1 MLPTVGDL
9 LGLDVVRRGSP
20 QVVAGSSGL
29 GARVRWVHVL
39 ELADVAHL
47 LQGGEFVLTTGIAL
61 PAEPALLARYA
72 ADLAAAGVSA
82 LAVELG
88 RRYVGALPS
97 ALVRAA
103 ADSGLTLIAFERE
116 VPFVEI
122 TEAVHARIIDAQLE
136 ELRASERLHE
146 VFTELSVAGATPDEV
161 VRQAAALAGRP
172 VILADLAHRVLACEP
187 GSADPTRLLAD
198 FARRSR
204 AVSGPEQPG
213 RPGRTVY
220 DEASG
225 WLLTPV
231 GARGEDWGRVILV
244 CDGPPT
250 GTDTVLVERAATTLA
265 LGRLLT
271 RHRESLDRQAHR
283 TLITSIITQAHADP
297 AEAAVRSRAL
307 GVPVDDRQL
316 IAVVFRLSDPL
327 GPLGALGVSAHARV
341 LDVADITAAAC
352 RTERVPALVGTLDD
366 ARAGAM
372 LSLSPQA
379 DQDRVLTS
387 LATLVRERL
396 GDDQDGLVIGVGA
409 AAGSIKDVRR
419 SFLEASQV
427 ADVAAGRLDGRG
439 RENPPARPGEPA
451 ARPLFYRLPDLRLR
465 GLLHLLRDDPRLQTF
480 VEREL
485 GALLARDQDTDLIG
499 VLTAYL
505 AAGGNK
511 AAAAKNSHLARPT
524 FYQRLHRIERIL
536 GTDLSSA
543 ESRTSLHV
551 ALLALEAARAGLQ
564 AFVQRFPG
572 EFERE
577 RADGVDGVEVTAA
590 DREPFPGVLAVRGK
604 QEPFHGDR
612 GAVVVGHADDPVV
625 RDAGGG
631 VLRALVPDVG
641 GDGVGRYDLQCDQ
654 AIGGDRLASPSPPV
668 VVDAP
673 VDDHVGTAEVQF
685 RTVGDQDVHVA
696 EHSVAALLGPVP
708 KPGSFPDRDEEVQL
722 DRLMAWL
729 GRLTPDDPAIDDLDQ
744 LAGVFRECQV
754 HVKSHLR
761 RVRRRLVIAEVER

>member
-204 AVSGPEQPG
+204 AVSAAGPSRTAGPSGTTGPNRTAGPSRTASPSGTASPSRPEQPG
-213 RPGRTVY
+213 WPGRTAY

-225 WLLTPV
+225 WLFTPV

-250 GTDTVLVERAATTLA
+250 GTDTVLIERAATTLA

-283 TLITSIITQAHADP
+283 TLITGIITQAHADP

-316 IAVVFRLSDPL
+316 IAVVFRLSDPR

-379 DQDRVLTS
+379 DPDRVLTS
-387 LATLVRERL
+387 LATLIRERL

-409 AAGSIKDVRR
+409 AAGSIRDVRR

-427 ADVAAGRLDGRG
+427 ADVAAERPDVGDRA
-439 RENPPARPGEPA
+439 NPLAWPGGPPTQPG
-451 ARPLFYRLPDLRLR
+451 RPLFYRLPDLRLR

-485 GALLARDQDTDLIG
+485 GALLARDQDADLIG
-499 VLTAYL
+499 VLAAYL

-536 GTDLSSA
+536 GTNLSSA

-551 ALLALEAARAGLQ
+551 ALLALEAART
-564 AFVQRFPG
+564 G
-572 EFERE
+572 E
-577 RADGVDGVEVTAA
+577 TA
-590 DREPFPGVLAVRGK
+590 RG
-604 QEPFHGDR
+604 
-612 GAVVVGHADDPVV
+612 
-625 RDAGGG
+625 
-631 VLRALVPDVG
+631 
-641 GDGVGRYDLQCDQ
+641 
-654 AIGGDRLASPSPPV
+654 
-668 VVDAP
+668 
-673 VDDHVGTAEVQF
+673 
-685 RTVGDQDVHVA
+685 
-696 EHSVAALLGPVP
+696 
-708 KPGSFPDRDEEVQL
+708 
-722 DRLMAWL
+722 
-729 GRLTPDDPAIDDLDQ
+729 
-744 LAGVFRECQV
+744 
-754 HVKSHLR
+754 
-761 RVRRRLVIAEVER
+761 

>member
-20 QVVAGSSGL
+20 QVVAGRAGL

-39 ELADVAHL
+39 ELADAAHL

-61 PAEPALLARYA
+61 PSEPVLLARYA
-72 ADLAAAGVSA
+72 TDLARAGVSA

-88 RRYVGALPS
+88 RRYVGALPD

-103 ADSGLTLIAFERE
+103 AGSGLTLIAFERE
-116 VPFVEI
+116 VSFVEI

-136 ELRASERLHE
+136 DLRASERLHE
-146 VFTELSVAGATPDEV
+146 VFTELSVAGATPDEI
-161 VRQAAALAGRP
+161 VRQAAILAGRP

-187 GSADPTRLLAD
+187 GGADPARLLAG

-204 AVSGPEQPG
+204 AVSPG
-213 RPGRTVY
+213 GSAGASGRTVY

-225 WLLTPV
+225 WLYTPV

-244 CDGPPT
+244 CDGPPAA
-250 GTDTVLVERAATTLA
+250 TDTVLVERAATTLA

-283 TLITSIITQAHADP
+283 TLITGIISQAHADP

-307 GVPVDDRQL
+307 GVPVEERQL
-316 IAVVFRLSDPL
+316 IALVLRLSDPA
-327 GPLGALGVSAHARV
+327 GAGGVLGVSAHARV

-379 DQDRVLTS
+379 DPDRVLTS
-387 LATLVRERL
+387 LATLIRERL

-409 AAGSIKDVRR
+409 GAGSIRDVRR

-427 ADVAAGRLDGRG
+427 ADVAAERPDIR
-439 RENPPARPGEPA
+439 RPGAPSSRA
-451 ARPLFYRLPDLRLR
+451 GDPSSRAGRPLFYRLPDLRLR

-485 GALLARDQDTDLIG
+485 GALLASEQEAELTG
-499 VLTAYL
+499 VLAAYL

-511 AAAAKNSHLARPT
+511 AEAAKNAHLARPT
-524 FYQRLHRIERIL
+524 FYERLHRIERIL
-536 GTDLSSA
+536 GTDLASA

-551 ALLALEAARAGLQ
+551 ALLALEAARTG
-564 AFVQRFPG
+564 
-572 EFERE
+572 
-577 RADGVDGVEVTAA
+577 
-590 DREPFPGVLAVRGK
+590 
-604 QEPFHGDR
+604 
-612 GAVVVGHADDPVV
+612 
-625 RDAGGG
+625 
-631 VLRALVPDVG
+631 
-641 GDGVGRYDLQCDQ
+641 
-654 AIGGDRLASPSPPV
+654 
-668 VVDAP
+668 
-673 VDDHVGTAEVQF
+673 
-685 RTVGDQDVHVA
+685 
-696 EHSVAALLGPVP
+696 
-708 KPGSFPDRDEEVQL
+708 
-722 DRLMAWL
+722 
-729 GRLTPDDPAIDDLDQ
+729 
-744 LAGVFRECQV
+744 
-754 HVKSHLR
+754 
-761 RVRRRLVIAEVER
+761 IAEPHLSKES

>member
-61 PAEPALLARYA
+61 PSEPALLARYA
-72 ADLAAAGVSA
+72 TDLAAAGVSA

-122 TEAVHARIIDAQLE
+122 TEAVHALIIDAQLE

-187 GSADPTRLLAD
+187 GSADPARLLAG

-204 AVSGPEQPG
+204 AVSGPEQAG
-213 RPGRTVY
+213 RPGRTIY

-225 WLLTPV
+225 WLFTPV

-244 CDGPPT
+244 CDGLPS

-283 TLITSIITQAHADP
+283 TLISSIITQAHADP
-297 AEAAVRSRAL
+297 AEAAMRARAL

-341 LDVADITAAAC
+341 LNVADITAAAC
-352 RTERVPALVGTLDD
+352 RTEHVPALVGTLDD

-372 LSLSPQA
+372 LSLSPHA

-387 LATLVRERL
+387 LATVIRERL

-409 AAGSIKDVRR
+409 AAGSIRDVRR

-427 ADVAAGRLDGRG
+427 ADVAAERPDVHSR
-439 RENPPARPGEPA
+439 RDPPARPGEPGA
-451 ARPLFYRLPDLRLR
+451 RPGAPGARPGEPGARPLFYRLPDLRLR

-485 GALLARDQDTDLIG
+485 GALLASEQDTDLIG
-499 VLTAYL
+499 VLGAYL
-505 AAGGNK
+505 TAGGNK
-511 AAAAKNSHLARPT
+511 AEAAKNSHLARPT
-524 FYQRLHRIERIL
+524 FYQRLQRIERIL

-551 ALLALEAARAGLQ
+551 ALLALEAARAGE
-564 AFVQRFPG
+564 A
-572 EFERE
+572 
-577 RADGVDGVEVTAA
+577 T
-590 DREPFPGVLAVRGK
+590 
-604 QEPFHGDR
+604 
-612 GAVVVGHADDPVV
+612 
-625 RDAGGG
+625 
-631 VLRALVPDVG
+631 
-641 GDGVGRYDLQCDQ
+641 
-654 AIGGDRLASPSPPV
+654 
-668 VVDAP
+668 
-673 VDDHVGTAEVQF
+673 
-685 RTVGDQDVHVA
+685 
-696 EHSVAALLGPVP
+696 
-708 KPGSFPDRDEEVQL
+708 
-722 DRLMAWL
+722 
-729 GRLTPDDPAIDDLDQ
+729 
-744 LAGVFRECQV
+744 
-754 HVKSHLR
+754 R
-761 RVRRRLVIAEVER
+761 R

>member
-61 PAEPALLARYA
+61 PSEPALLARYA
-72 ADLAAAGVSA
+72 TDLAAAGVSA

-122 TEAVHARIIDAQLE
+122 TEAVHALIIDAQLE

-187 GSADPTRLLAD
+187 GSADPARLLAG

-204 AVSGPEQPG
+204 AVSGPEQAG
-213 RPGRTVY
+213 RPGRTIY

-225 WLLTPV
+225 WLFTPV

-244 CDGPPT
+244 CDGLPS

-283 TLITSIITQAHADP
+283 TLISSIITQAHADP
-297 AEAAVRSRAL
+297 AEAAMRARAL

-341 LDVADITAAAC
+341 LNVADITAAAC
-352 RTERVPALVGTLDD
+352 RTEHVPALVGTLDD

-372 LSLSPQA
+372 LSLSPHA

-387 LATLVRERL
+387 LATVIRERL

-409 AAGSIKDVRR
+409 AAGSIRDVRR

-427 ADVAAGRLDGRG
+427 ADVAAERPDVHSR
-439 RENPPARPGEPA
+439 RDPPARPGEPGA
-451 ARPLFYRLPDLRLR
+451 RPGAPGARPGEPGARPLFYRLPDLRLR

-485 GALLARDQDTDLIG
+485 GALLASEQDTDLIG
-499 VLTAYL
+499 VLGAYL
-505 AAGGNK
+505 TAGGNK
-511 AAAAKNSHLARPT
+511 AEAAKNSHLARPT
-524 FYQRLHRIERIL
+524 FYQRLQRIERIL

-551 ALLALEAARAGLQ
+551 ALLALEAARAGE
-564 AFVQRFPG
+564 AMHR
-572 EFERE
+572 
-577 RADGVDGVEVTAA
+577 
-590 DREPFPGVLAVRGK
+590 
-604 QEPFHGDR
+604 
-612 GAVVVGHADDPVV
+612 
-625 RDAGGG
+625 
-631 VLRALVPDVG
+631 
-641 GDGVGRYDLQCDQ
+641 
-654 AIGGDRLASPSPPV
+654 
-668 VVDAP
+668 
-673 VDDHVGTAEVQF
+673 
-685 RTVGDQDVHVA
+685 
-696 EHSVAALLGPVP
+696 
-708 KPGSFPDRDEEVQL
+708 
-722 DRLMAWL
+722 
-729 GRLTPDDPAIDDLDQ
+729 
-744 LAGVFRECQV
+744 
-754 HVKSHLR
+754 
-761 RVRRRLVIAEVER
+761 